1 MKNTNESIKS
11 VKLQRTFMLVIGG
24 SGAEA
29 MISNRRRTID
39 QFGSLEAM
47 PLVRY
52 CYLDTDPRWYENHLS
67 KVEQHVRIS
76 ESEYVDIQFP
86 GAAELYRGIR
96 RGSYPNYAWFDI
108 NKLENNKSV
117 VDGAGTIRQMARLSA
132 WFHYPKIRD
141 AIKKQLNALRSE
153 SVANYMRE
161 RYGSEIDDGINVHI
175 VFGLGGGTGSAL
187 GPAEI
192 PYLVRKIIRDMG
204 IVGAHQLIGYGVLP
218 QAFKDLTGANALA
231 NGYAALKE
239 LNYHS
244 YQYAPNNPLATVFGE
259 PNWDADYLRDN
270 VNRVQFTRQA
280 PYDVCYLLDARN
292 KHVDLHRKEIYQMI
306 DRAIFHE
313 FSGNFATFKRS
324 LRANIKGQL
333 NRNDNADCPMCF
345 MSFGQASAQVPLP
358 EIKQVLAHKLAL
370 DAVQQWIDRN
380 ASPVSSYATADSSSE
395 EEFVTSVVGSIRA
408 KAGEAAVVGP
418 VREYLLRDFMQ
429 ANGLNRLGVLSS
441 VVQEH
446 QERLTDVPYALV
458 EGVKQEWIAERW
470 SSAAFVGRLTAA
482 WEKWRTDFNDD
493 GADRMQWGEQIRKLE
508 ANKARAAK
516 TLTAM
521 LRQKAFEMFED
532 SERFGPA
539 WAVCALRQLRSG
551 LNQLKQVFIREAGD
565 ANHIASALG
574 DVFIIDDVTV
584 GKGPSL
590 SAIIEARSS
599 EKLSLLDQAVRSGW
613 IFNKRERVSEA
624 AYGYLKLCAHW
635 CRARVEERSRRE
647 AAELMELI
655 GQFLSELEEELISH
669 ASTLANLE
677 NELVKE
683 MRAWNQKAAQH
694 GSVGTLLYDAS
705 VIETL
710 ERRLKERQGDQYSAS
725 QVAQKALLA
734 MGTNLRELNL
744 ENVPNLMSCLVKV
757 ASDAVGDL
765 TENGLAETEFA
776 AHDLLSAKYRDD
788 DGLDTALRDVIRK
801 SSPYVRLTPV
811 VEDGGWNEG
820 SDLIPS
826 VGAGLRGGGF
836 NQNDQD
842 KDHIRVVQSLD
853 RIGWDTRND
862 VRPVEDSS
870 QIMFF
875 QEFGGFPLRALQ
887 GVREMKE
894 AYDQHRSQ
902 ANKAPLHIVTD
913 EMAERYPDL
922 FPPPLALLERARL
935 AQSVAVPLGFIA
947 QRDFPFNNGKGMA
960 ERQYAFLR
968 RIQELDVEQPVPL
981 GRTVESIGVKLA
993 NNEELLEEI
1002 MGSIEAVMSKASVA
1016 DRAKFASQLR
1026 QSLAQK
1032 SEAIRAGSPDR
1043 EPQNDPAYQAE
1054 AARLLGFM
1062 RKHCLKAAS
1071 GDDAQGATRRGIVG
1085 DENLVH

>member
-1 MKNTNESIKS
+1 MKNTNLNIKS

-52 CYLDTDPRWYENHLS
+52 LYLDTDPRWYEDHLS

-76 ESEYVDIQFP
+76 ETEYIDIQFP

-108 NKLENNKSV
+108 NKLENLKSV
-117 VDGAGTIRQMARLSA
+117 VDGAGTVRQMARLSA
-132 WFHYPKIRD
+132 WYHYPKIRD
-141 AIKKQLNALRSE
+141 AIEKQLNALRSE
-153 SVANYMRE
+153 SVATFMRE
-161 RYGSEIDDGINVHI
+161 HYGSEIDDGINVHI

-192 PYLVRKIIRDMG
+192 PYLVRKILRDMG

-239 LNYHS
+239 LNYYS

-259 PNWDADYLRDN
+259 PTWDADYLRDS
-270 VNRVQFTRQA
+270 VNRVRFTRQA
-280 PYDVCYLLDARN
+280 PYDFCYLLDARN

-313 FSGNFATFKRS
+313 FTGSFATFKRA
-324 LRANIKGQL
+324 LRANIKNRL
-333 NRNDNADCPMCF
+333 NRNDNADCPICF
-345 MSFGQASAQVPLP
+345 MSFGQSAAQVPLP

-380 ASPVSSYATADSSSE
+380 AGSVKSFNTADSSSE
-395 EEFVTSVVGSIRA
+395 DDFVKSVVGSIRA
-408 KAGEAAVVGP
+408 KAGEAALVGP
-418 VREYLLRDFMQ
+418 VREYLLRDFIQ
-429 ANGLNRLGVLSS
+429 AHGLNRAGVFAG

-446 QERLTDVPYALV
+446 QERLTDVPYALA

-470 SSAAFVGRLTAA
+470 PNDMFVGRLKAA

-493 GADRMQWGEQIRKLE
+493 GGDRMQWGEQIRKLE
-508 ANKARAAK
+508 ANKSRSANTIKA
-516 TLTAM
+516 L

-532 SERFGPA
+532 SEHFGPA
-539 WAVCALRQLRSG
+539 WAVCTLRQLRSG

-565 ANHIASALG
+565 ANTIANALG
-574 DVFIIDDVTV
+574 DVCIIDAVT
-584 GKGPSL
+584 GGRGPSL
-590 SAIIEARSS
+590 SAIIEAQSS
-599 EKLSLLDQAVRSGW
+599 ERLAQLDEAVRSSW
-613 IFNKRERVSEA
+613 LFNKRERVSQA
-624 AYGYLKLCAHW
+624 AYNYLKACAHW
-635 CRARVEERSRRE
+635 CRARVEERARRE
-647 AAELMELI
+647 AAELMDVI
-655 GQFLSELEEELISH
+655 GQFLSELEEELINH

-677 NELVKE
+677 SELVKE

-710 ERRLKERQGDQYSAS
+710 EKRLRERQGDQYSGA
-725 QVAQKALLA
+725 QVAQKALSA
-734 MGTNLRELNL
+734 MGTNLRELKP
-744 ENVPNLMSCLVKV
+744 EDVPNLMANLVK
-757 ASDAVGDL
+757 AAADAVGDL
-765 TENGLAETEFA
+765 TEHGLAETEFA

-788 DGLDTALRDVIRK
+788 NGLDTALRDVIRK
-801 SSPYVRLTPV
+801 SSPYVRLTPA

-820 SDLIPS
+820 SDLLSIG
-826 VGAGLRGGGF
+826 GAGLRGGGF
-836 NQNDQD
+836 KQNDPD
-842 KDHIRVVQSLD
+842 KDHVRVIQSLA
-853 RIGWDTRND
+853 RIGWDIKD
-862 VRPVEDSS
+862 AIKPVEDGS

-887 GVREMKE
+887 GVREMKD

-902 ANKAPLHIVTD
+902 ANKAPLHICTD

-922 FPPPLALLERARL
+922 FPPQLALLERARL
-935 AQSVAVPLGFIA
+935 VQSVGIPLGFIA
-947 QRDFPFNNGKGMA
+947 QRDFPLPNGKGA
-960 ERQYAFLR
+960 VDRQYAFLR
-968 RIQELDVEQPVPL
+968 RIHELNEEQPVPL
-981 GRTVESIGVKLA
+981 GRTVETVGLKLA
-993 NNEELLEEI
+993 NSEELLDEI
-1002 MGSIEAVMSKASVA
+1002 IRSIESVMTRASAA

-1026 QSLAQK
+1026 QYLAQK
-1032 SEAIRAGSPDR
+1032 SESIRAASPDS
-1043 EPQNDPAYQAE
+1043 EPQNDPAYTE
-1054 AARLLGFM
+1054 ERERILGFM
-1062 RKHCLKAAS
+1062 RKHGLKAGGGEDAQVGALRATVS
-1071 GDDAQGATRRGIVG
+1071 DDAVSR
-1085 DENLVH
+1085 

>member
-1 MKNTNESIKS
+1 MKSTNQNIKS
-11 VKLQRTFMLVIGG
+11 VKLQRTFMLVFGG
-24 SGAEA
+24 SGAET

-52 CYLDTDPRWYENHLS
+52 LYLDTDPRWYEDHLS

-76 ESEYVDIQFP
+76 EAEYVDIQFP

-96 RGSYPNYAWFDI
+96 RGSYPNYGWFDI
-108 NKLENNKSV
+108 NKLENLKSV

-132 WFHYPKIRD
+132 WYHYPKIRD
-141 AIKKQLNALRSE
+141 AIKKQLNALCSE
-153 SVANYMRE
+153 SVATYMRE
-161 RYGSEIDDGINVHI
+161 HYGSEIDDGINVHI

-192 PYLVRKIIRDMG
+192 PYLVRKILRDMG
-204 IVGAHQLIGYGVLP
+204 IVGAHQVIGYGVLP
-218 QAFKDLTGANALA
+218 QAFKDLAGANALA

-239 LNYHS
+239 LNYYS
-244 YQYAPNNPLATVFGE
+244 YQYASNNPLATVFGE
-259 PNWDADYLRDN
+259 PTWDADYLRDS

-280 PYDVCYLLDARN
+280 PYDFCYLLDARN
-292 KHVDLHRKEIYQMI
+292 KHVNLHRKEIYQMI

-313 FSGNFATFKRS
+313 FTGSFATFKRA
-324 LRANIKGQL
+324 LRANIKGGL

-345 MSFGQASAQVPLP
+345 MSFGQAAAQVPLP

-380 ASPVSSYATADSSSE
+380 ANPVSSYATADSSSE
-395 EEFVTSVVGSIRA
+395 EDFVESVVGSIRA
-408 KAGEAAVVGP
+408 KAGEAALVGP

-429 ANGLNRLGVLSS
+429 AHGLNRAGVFTS

-446 QERLTDVPYALV
+446 QERLTDVPYALA

-470 SSAAFVGRLTAA
+470 PNDMFVGRLKAA

-508 ANKARAAK
+508 GNKSRAAK
-516 TLTAM
+516 TLTAL

-532 SERFGPA
+532 SEHFGPA
-539 WAVCALRQLRSG
+539 WAVCALHQLRSG
-551 LNQLKQVFIREAGD
+551 LSQLKQVFIREAGD
-565 ANHIASALG
+565 ANTIANALG
-574 DVFIIDDVTV
+574 DVYIIDAVTG

-590 SAIIEARSS
+590 SAVIEARSS
-599 EKLSLLDQAVRSGW
+599 EALALLDRAVRSGW
-613 IFNKRERVSEA
+613 VFNKRERISQA
-624 AYGYLKLCAHW
+624 AYSYLKTCAHW
-635 CRARVEERSRRE
+635 CRARVEERARRE
-647 AAELMELI
+647 AAELMDVV
-655 GQFLSELEEELISH
+655 GQFLAELEEELISH

-677 NELVKE
+677 SELVKE
-683 MRAWNQKAAQH
+683 MRAWNQKAGQH

-710 ERRLKERQGDQYSAS
+710 EKRLRERQGDQYSGS

-734 MGTNLRELNL
+734 MGTNLRELQP
-744 ENVPNLMSCLVKV
+744 EDVPNLMACLVKA
-757 ASDAVGDL
+757 ASEAVGDL
-765 TENGLAETEFA
+765 TEHGLAETEFA
-776 AHDLLSAKYRDD
+776 AYDLLSAKHRDD

-801 SSPYVRLTPV
+801 SSPYVRLVPA

-820 SDLIPS
+820 SDLIPAM
-826 VGAGLRGGGF
+826 GAGLRGGGF
-836 NQNDQD
+836 KQNDPD
-842 KDHIRVVQSLD
+842 KDHARVIQSLD
-853 RIGWDTRND
+853 RVGWNTRND
-862 VRPVEDSS
+862 VRPVEDGS

-887 GVREMKE
+887 GMREMKE

-922 FPPPLALLERARL
+922 FPPQFALLERARL
-935 AQSVAVPLGFIA
+935 AQSVGISLGFIA
-947 QRDFPFNNGKGMA
+947 QRDFAIPNAKGTV
-960 ERQYAFLR
+960 ERQYAFIR
-968 RIQELDVEQPVPL
+968 RIHELDEEQPVPL
-981 GRTVESIGVKLA
+981 GKTVESVGLKLA
-993 NNEELLEEI
+993 NSELLLEEI
-1002 MGSIEAVMSKASVA
+1002 TASIDSVITRASTA
-1016 DRAKFASQLR
+1016 DRTKFASQLR
-1026 QSLAQK
+1026 QYLAQK
-1032 SEAIRAGSPDR
+1032 ADTIRAAAPAAD
-1043 EPQNDPAYQAE
+1043 PQNDPVYQE
-1054 AARLLGFM
+1054 ERDRILGFM
-1062 RKHCLKAAS
+1062 RKHSLKA
-1071 GDDAQGATRRGIVG
+1071 
-1085 DENLVH
+1085 